1 MADSPLAQYLRLLR
15 TSHDLKQDDV
25 AQKLGVK
32 RANYSH
38 YENARLIPPTEV
50 LCSIASFYDI
60 PIDELLRLTLM
71 SLEERKASGKE
82 GDSESRSAVKASK
95 ITYSGFESLLKDF
108 LNECTDMKNIDLN
121 QWVTVEDREVLYH
134 YHKLS
139 KSNKQLLLSILRIL
153 AISDKN

>member
-1 MADSPLAQYLRLLR
+1 MILSRTMLLR
-15 TSHDLKQDDV
+15 SWGLKGLITLIMRMQD
-25 AQKLGVK
+25 
-32 RANYSH
+32 
-38 YENARLIPPTEV
+38 
-50 LCSIASFYDI
+50 SFRQLKFF
-60 PIDELLRLTLM
+60 DELLRLTLM

-82 GDSESRSAVKASK
+82 GDSESRSAVKVSK

-139 KSNKQLLLSILRIL
+139 KNNKQLLLSILRIL